1 VTWGPRGAD
10 RPSGKEDTNVS
21 IRILV
26 AYASKHGATAEIAE
40 RIGAVLRA
48 AGLWTDVEPVT
59 QVAALAPYQAVVLG
73 SAVYM
78 GRWRAEA
85 RRFLAEHRDD
95 LAARDLW
102 IFSSGPTGR
111 GDPKTLTKG
120 WALPSAL
127 QHDVEY
133 VKPHDV
139 ALFHGALDPA
149 ELAFFERWIVR
160 RVGAPEGDYRDPEA
174 IDAWASGIVGTL
186 RDTPVTS
193 ASERPTRIGRAGR
206 TG

>member
-1 VTWGPRGAD
+1 
-10 RPSGKEDTNVS
+10 VS

-40 RIGAVLRA
+40 RIGRVLRGV
-48 AGLWTDVEPVT
+48 GLWTDVEPIE

-85 RRFLAEHRDD
+85 RRFLKEHRDD
-95 LAARDLW
+95 LADRDVW

-120 WALPSAL
+120 WTLPTALTD
-127 QHDVEY
+127 DVEH

-139 ALFHGALDPA
+139 ALFHGAIDPA
-149 ELAFFERWIVR
+149 ELTMFERWIVR
-160 RVGAPEGDYRDPEA
+160 RVGAPEGDFREPEA
-174 IDAWASGIVGTL
+174 IEAWARTIVGAL
-186 RDTPVTS
+186 RETPATVATVATG
-193 ASERPTRIGRAGR
+193 ASRPVGRAGR
-206 TG
+206 VG